1 MGRTIILS
9 YMLFSYYGI
18 GNVGGDA
25 IEAFKKTHNC
35 GYICKTLNLLPI
47 VQNSMYN
54 KNFVLNVY
62 E

>member
-1 MGRTIILS
+1 
-9 YMLFSYYGI
+9 MLFSYYGI

-25 IEAFKKTHNC
+25 IETFKKTHNC
-35 GYICKTLNLLPI
+35 GYICKTLNLPPI

-54 KNFVLNVY
+54 KNFVLNVH